1 MQCAG
6 ASLGTPALT
15 PSPGCDPCGPAHGA
29 LCPVNCPVLEGGLW
43 PGSGGGGGDMPVR
56 FKGLSEYQ
64 RNFLWK
70 KSYLSEISNSPESQK
85 SPWAGL
91 RSDQIGI
98 TKEPSFISKKRVP
111 YYDPE
116 IPKYLEWKAE
126 DGPENELVA
135 LPESEVPEVPKLQET
150 KEKGDLTEER
160 ILTPEAPRVPKRVQS
175 HSADSKVEEAV
186 DPVDDNKEAISD
198 PTPMNR
204 NAETQKCTQGLSEN
218 VHNQQLDRILR
229 RKAGLSVAPIYHSLR
244 NSEYQR
250 QFVWKTPKENS
261 PVLAADQVFFSKN
274 KSVPPFKVDVTIP
287 ETEYKRNFKGL
298 SPKKERR
305 YRNDLKENENPEID
319 SSEKF
324 QSSNKENSSK
334 QREEEMELKD
344 KISPPKYQRKANTEY
359 RAKFLSP
366 SQYLYRDG
374 AWKRVRENTLN
385 QVKELREKAEF
396 YRKRVLGTHFSRD
409 HLNQIL
415 SDNNC
420 LWDVSSVSSS
430 EGTISNNI
438 RALDLAGIPTGPKT
452 LRSHDSKKKAEES
465 PPLAAQ
471 CQKDATEKLGVSDV
485 PTLPVRRKLAWD
497 EGSTDDQIH
506 NHERR
511 MEEEKNEGNKQD
523 GVEETKELEE
533 NDADAKRDRSQEG
546 TASLPNASTDRSEAS
561 SVSSGKGGWLPTPKL
576 KELGGAP
583 RTHHDLTT
591 PAVGGA
597 VLVSPTKVKSS
608 FLEHRKKKPSP
619 DFLGE
624 ISKNESNRKEL
635 GPRPLLTPP
644 AAGMKTMDPL
654 PLRAEIETSISK
666 PEGAYPGPKASEHS
680 IKVPMQGTRPLWAP
694 LYWNPSCRI
703 QGALRNAEFQHNGN
717 FVSPRTSHYNLPH
730 QEVNYDEDDDRL
742 SQISARSAA
751 SSLMASQTLARAKKR
766 KENFWG
772 KK

>member
-1 MQCAG
+1 
-6 ASLGTPALT
+6 
-15 PSPGCDPCGPAHGA
+15 
-29 LCPVNCPVLEGGLW
+29 
-43 PGSGGGGGDMPVR
+43 MPVR

-70 KSYLSEISNSPESQK
+70 KSHLSELNNSPESQK

-111 YYDPE
+111 YYDTE

-126 DGPENELVA
+126 DASENELVV
-135 LPESEVPEVPKLQET
+135 LPEPEVPEVPKLQET
-150 KEKGDLTEER
+150 KEKDDLNEER
-160 ILTPEAPRVPKRVQS
+160 ILTPEAPRVPKRVRS
-175 HSADSKVEEAV
+175 HSADSRVEEAV
-186 DPVDDNKEAISD
+186 VDPVNDNKEAISD
-198 PTPMNR
+198 PTPVSR
-204 NAETQKCTQGLSEN
+204 NAEAQKSTQGLSEN
-218 VHNQQLDRILR
+218 VHNQHLDRILR
-229 RKAGLSVAPIYHSLR
+229 RKAGLPVGPIYHSLR

-298 SPKKERR
+298 SPNKERR
-305 YRNDLKENENPEID
+305 YRHDLKENENPEID
-319 SSEKF
+319 SPEK
-324 QSSNKENSSK
+324 SSKKENSSK
-334 QREEEMELKD
+334 QKEAEMEPKD

-438 RALDLAGIPTGPKT
+438 RALDLAGVPSGHKT
-452 LRSHDSKKKAEES
+452 LQSHDSEKKAEER
-465 PPLAAQ
+465 PPLTIQ
-471 CQKDATEKLGVSDV
+471 CQKDITEKLGVSDA

-497 EGSTDDQIH
+497 EGSTGDQIR

-511 MEEEKNEGNKQD
+511 MEEEKNENDKQE
-523 GVEETKELEE
+523 GREEAKE
-533 NDADAKRDRSQEG
+533 NDRDAKTDRIQAG
-546 TASLPNASTDRSEAS
+546 DATFLPSVSADRSESS
-561 SVSSGKGGWLPTPKL
+561 SVSSGKGGRLPTPKL

-597 VLVSPTKVKSS
+597 VLVSPSKVKSS
-608 FLEHRKKKPSP
+608 FPEHRKKKPSP

-624 ISKNESNRKEL
+624 TLKTESNRKEL
-635 GPRPLLTPP
+635 GPRPLLTPL
-644 AAGMKTMDPL
+644 AAGMKTVDPL
-654 PLRAEIETSISK
+654 PLRDEIETSVSK
-666 PEGAYPGPKASEHS
+666 SEGAHPGSKHPEHS
-680 IKVPMQGTRPLWAP
+680 IKVPVQGTRPLCAP
-694 LYWNPSCRI
+694 SYWNPSCRI
-703 QGALRNAEFQHNGN
+703 QGSLRNAEFQHNGN
-717 FVSPRTSHYNLPH
+717 LVSPRTGLCHLPH
-730 QEVNYDEDDDRL
+730 QEVNNDEDDDRL

-751 SSLMASQTLARAKKR
+751 SSLMASQTLARAQKR
-766 KENFWG
+766 KESFWG